1 MCQAR
6 FYHKQKVYNLSHVHL
21 SVTCSCTWWALS
33 KYKVM
38 WRTYMWRLPY
48 ENPSLCL
55 AVLLQ
60 AFESTLIHKW
70 QLCSF
75 VPGDEKLCC
84 NHSCNPS
91 PFFETTS
98 SAGLIEA
105 KVSCFS
111 VRMAP
116 ALLCLHCMLGVPS
129 SICWECHRALHI
141 HRTQNARSSVTLH
154 SLRLPFMPAERSC
167 LLILRSIR
175 LTNKPTRWGVGKGGG
190 HRLPFLELRRLS
202 PWSVNEG
209 GKKLS
214 IKRDEKIREREDT
227 QRHFSRDDTTCILF
241 GAKLTLVYAN
251 NTLEVAKL
259 KSFYNNWESIH
270 NWEEY
275 MWHRRKCIS

>member
-1 MCQAR
+1 M
-6 FYHKQKVYNLSHVHL
+6 
-21 SVTCSCTWWALS
+21 
-33 KYKVM
+33 
-38 WRTYMWRLPY
+38 TYIKHSLRPY
-48 ENPSLCL
+48 EKTSFCL

-91 PFFETTS
+91 LFFETTS
-98 SAGLIEA
+98 SAGLITA

-175 LTNKPTRWGVGKGGG
+175 LTNKLTRWGVGKGGA
-190 HRLPFLELRRLS
+190 LAP
-202 PWSVNEG
+202 
-209 GKKLS
+209 
-214 IKRDEKIREREDT
+214 
-227 QRHFSRDDTTCILF
+227 LF
-241 GAKLTLVYAN
+241 GVEKVV
-251 NTLEVAKL
+251 TLECEWRGV
-259 KSFYNNWESIH
+259 KSFHKKRCENKREGRYTEALQQRRH
-270 NWEEY
+270 NL
-275 MWHRRKCIS
+275 HIIRS